1 MNRIFITAAI
11 AALLHLLS
19 ACEHKE
25 LCDNHEH
32 VTYSRVRVDVDWTD
46 FLTKETPSGMTVAM
60 YPDDPSLKPVTVL
73 TNNISHAVLN
83 LPVGGYSLLVYNQ
96 SPSEFGSLRWGVRWG
111 DSGAWTTENKYT
123 SFLWYNNYYM
133 IFNYIYNFYDTATG
147 QIVHPGEYLID
158 VNKMVQYGFHG
169 APIRA
174 IHR

>member
-1 MNRIFITAAI
+1 MNRIFIAAAI
-11 AALLHLLS
+11 AALLQLLA

-25 LCDNHEH
+25 LCDDHEH
-32 VTYSRVRVDVDWTD
+32 VKYSRVRVDVDWTD

-60 YPDDPSLKPVTVL
+60 YPDDPSLKSVTVL

-111 DSGAWTTENKYT
+111 DTGAWTTEHKNN
-123 SFLWYNNYYM
+123 SFLWYSNYYM
-133 IFNYIYNFYDTATG
+133 IFNYIYNYYDTETEQIINEG
-147 QIVHPGEYLID
+147 QYLID